1 MWHARATAILLRSER
16 RYAAPAII
24 SLTMPSWL
32 DLKLGLRMLVK
43 YPGLAIMLVVGL
55 ISAVGHAR
63 RGLRLDPSESLKEDG

>member
-1 MWHARATAILLRSER
+1 
-16 RYAAPAII
+16 
-24 SLTMPSWL
+24 MPSWL